1 MTWSLPK
8 IYKHIARKLPSIDV
22 AYRPIK
28 HLPTIRK
35 IPGELWNEI
44 KLLLPS
50 EKPND
55 TIGRPVIPFGKVLD
69 GIVCV
74 LRTGCQWKM
83 LPREYGSGSTT
94 GHRRF
99 QEWIVSDVFRK
110 LWVRLDYRK
119 FMMILKVLNGSGNQS
134 IVCQ

>member
-1 MTWSLPK
+1 MWL
-8 IYKHIARKLPSIDV
+8 IDQSNIFPLLERFQV
-22 AYRPIK
+22 NYGMRSS
-28 HLPTIRK
+28 
-35 IPGELWNEI
+35 
-44 KLLLPS
+44 LLLPS

>member
-55 TIGRPVIPFGKVLD
+55 TIGRPVLD

-134 IVCQ
+134 IVCK